1 MITGLRRSS
10 LYVPGDNEK
19 MLRKSAGIAAD
30 LLLLNLED
38 GVALSRKDEARE
50 NVARALRDLDF
61 GAREIVVRVNSMA
74 SEVGKRDLSA
84 VVPRRPDGICLP
96 KVESAGEIRAA
107 DTAVLEIELAHGLPE
122 GQIKFH
128 AMIESARGLLHAPE
142 IASASDRMAAFIFG
156 SADYVR
162 DVRCQPGE
170 DREELLLAL
179 QQIVLA
185 ARGAGIDAIDAPCFD
200 IRNRELLER
209 EARQAR
215 RLGFD
220 GKNALHPDQVVTIN
234 QIFSVT
240 AQEIAWARKVLE
252 ELNAAEQR
260 GRALST
266 LDGQLI
272 DNPHLALAERILSQ
286 ARLIDSKGIQ
296 RETNDKSRPY
306 DE

>member
-96 KVESAGEIRAA
+96 KVESAWEIRAA
-107 DTAVLEIELAHGLPE
+107 DTAVLEIELAHSLPE

-128 AMIESARGLLHAPE
+128 AME
-142 IASASDRMAAFIFG
+142 
-156 SADYVR
+156 
-162 DVRCQPGE
+162 
-170 DREELLLAL
+170 
-179 QQIVLA
+179 
-185 ARGAGIDAIDAPCFD
+185 
-200 IRNRELLER
+200 
-209 EARQAR
+209 
-215 RLGFD
+215 
-220 GKNALHPDQVVTIN
+220 PDH
-234 QIFSVT
+234 S
-240 AQEIAWARKVLE
+240 
-252 ELNAAEQR
+252 
-260 GRALST
+260 G
-266 LDGQLI
+266 
-272 DNPHLALAERILSQ
+272 
-286 ARLIDSKGIQ
+286 
-296 RETNDKSRPY
+296 
-306 DE
+306 

>member
-10 LYVPGDNEK
+10 LYVPGDSEK
-19 MLRKSAGIAAD
+19 MLRRAAGIPAD
-30 LLLLNLED
+30 VLLLNLED
-38 GVALSRKDEARE
+38 GVALSRKEQARE
-50 NVARALRDLDF
+50 NVGRALRDLDF
-61 GAREIVVRVNSMA
+61 GAREIVVRINSMA
-74 SEVGKRDLSA
+74 SEIGKRDLSA
-84 VVPRRPDGICLP
+84 IVPGRPDGICLP
-96 KVESAGEIRAA
+96 KVESAGEIHAA
-107 DTAVLEIELAHGLPE
+107 DAAVLEIELAYGLPE
-122 GQIKFH
+122 GQISFH
-128 AMIESARGLLHAPE
+128 AMIESSRGVLHAPE

-266 LDGQLI
+266 IEGQLI

-286 ARLIDSKGIQ
+286 ARVINSKGIQ
-296 RETNDKSRPY
+296 METND
-306 DE
+306 E